1 MEEDKKDM
9 MRLEENLD
17 PAVRAKNV
25 ADREAELKRR
35 LAGHKVEDKG
45 DDQLL
50 GEAVKLQYNKQTK
63 TAAKQM

>member
-45 DDQLL
+45 DD
-50 GEAVKLQYNKQTK
+50 
-63 TAAKQM
+63 